1 MNCQDNQ
8 ASRHLHPAAV
18 ELQEALPH
26 APEDPAELEAQEACP
41 AFLALQVES
50 VVVPLAAVSAA
61 AVSVAAAA
69 VLAHMAAQAEWAEAA
84 PSVDLQSPASLVLP
98 CPEA

>member
-8 ASRHLHPAAV
+8 VRREVHPAP
-18 ELQEALPH
+18 LQRQLLAH
-26 APEDPAELEAQEACP
+26 APEDPSVDPGGAHQACP
-41 AFLALQVES
+41 ALLGLQVPP
-50 VVVPLAAVSAA
+50 VVSLAAVSAA

-69 VLAHMAAQAEWAEAA
+69 VLAHMAAQVEWAEAA